1 MEKLK
6 ELGCWVGEEDGIV
19 APRTFVGGKI
29 NTKVSKFQIKPNFRG
44 R

>member
-19 APRTFVGGKI
+19 APSTFVGGKM
-29 NTKVSKFQIKPNFRG
+29 NTKVSKLQIKPNFWG